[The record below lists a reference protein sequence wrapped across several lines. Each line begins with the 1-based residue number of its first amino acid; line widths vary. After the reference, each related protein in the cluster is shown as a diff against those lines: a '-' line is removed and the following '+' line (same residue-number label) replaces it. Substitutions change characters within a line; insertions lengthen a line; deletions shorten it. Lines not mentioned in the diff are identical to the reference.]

1 MKISSKLTLSYLLVA
16 SVASVTIFFTL
27 KSYREI
33 NKTFASLMDD
43 STKTIE
49 ILNGLKQSAG
59 RIISSTNE
67 IGIIHVETNGQAV
80 EEIAE
85 EEIQLNESGYQDYET
100 NLKRYEVMVQTLHP
114 ESANTFEIIRASGH
128 NLIETSHE
136 LVALRKR
143 NITGTQSA
151 LKRLEFESDESVF
164 LTFIDKALEK
174 ESVEQIE
181 AQASVNDSIT
191 FATRESLTVTVLTFI
206 LALFSGLYISF

>member
-80 EEIAE
+80 EEISK
-85 EEIQLNESGYQDYET
+85 EEIQLNESGYQDSDT
-100 NLKRYEVMVQTLHP
+100 NLKRYKVMVQTLHP

-128 NLIETSHE
+128 NPVSYTHLRAHETPEH
-136 LVALRKR
+136 LVC
-143 NITGTQSA
+143 
-151 LKRLEFESDESVF
+151 RL
-164 LTFIDKALEK
+164 LLEK
-174 ESVEQIE
+174 
-181 AQASVNDSIT
+181 
-191 FATRESLTVTVLTFI
+191 
-206 LALFSGLYISF
+206 